1 MKEKIEENRKMSEER
16 MEGQAMTDCEV
27 LVMKTIWESEEIL
40 SLRGITTQVNL
51 KFSKEWKTQTVS
63 TFLARLVR
71 KGYLTMERKGRQFYY
86 YPTITE
92 GDYGKKEIVKCVD
105 FWSGGKI
112 EALLSAFSE
121 ERKLTEEEKENIR
134 SLLDGRD

>member
-1 MKEKIEENRKMSEER
+1 MEVKMEEQ
-16 MEGQAMTDCEV
+16 GMTDCEV
-27 LVMKTIWESEEIL
+27 LVMKTIWESTEIL
-40 SLRGITTQVNL
+40 SLREVTAQVNR
-51 KFSKEWKTQTVS
+51 KFNRNWKTQTVS

-92 GDYGKKEIVKCVD
+92 DEYGKREIVKCVD

-121 ERKLTEEEKENIR
+121 ERKLTEDEKESIR
-134 SLLDGRD
+134 RLLDGRD